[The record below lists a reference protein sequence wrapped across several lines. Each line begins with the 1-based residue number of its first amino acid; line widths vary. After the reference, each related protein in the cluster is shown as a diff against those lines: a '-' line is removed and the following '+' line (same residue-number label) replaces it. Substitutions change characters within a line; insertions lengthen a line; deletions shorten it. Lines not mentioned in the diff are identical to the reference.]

1 MRQPPEGH
9 EPRQVFRS
17 FVGPCMQRSIL
28 HRVMIAEVA
37 MKYNIGPKHAVRYLK
52 ENPRAI
58 GDLEAAWS
66 ALENIEQIE
75 NLKIAG
81 VGVEVMRLAL
91 ENSRNYSLL
100 SNDAFHLAAM
110 QKE

>member
-1 MRQPPEGH
+1 MNRGRYSAVSSVLVCNE
-9 EPRQVFRS
+9 VF
-17 FVGPCMQRSIL
+17 

-58 GDLEAAWS
+58 RDLEAAWS